1 MIFPHSLIL
10 EKKASILSPEKVYKR
25 KVFHFHK
32 FPDLLS
38 AW

>member
-25 KVFHFHK
+25 KVFHK